1 MKVALV
7 SPYDYGYPGG
17 VTTHIYHLER
27 CFQEM
32 GYEVRILAP
41 CSRREDHVS
50 SNLIRLGRTISFPSG
65 GSFARITLSPRLLF
79 QVKGVLEREGF
90 DIVHAHEPLTPA
102 LPPIVL
108 QEAAVPRV
116 GTFHAYHRKARGY
129 FWYKPVLERWF
140 RHLDGLIAVSS
151 PAMEFVSRHYPGHYE
166 VIPNGVDTGCFSPQ
180 TPPLEELADGK
191 RNILFVGRLEK
202 RKGLDYLME
211 AYRHLKRQSPD
222 LRLVVV
228 GPQSRLGIDY
238 RAMANGLEEV
248 VFCGTVPFDMLP
260 RYYASAHVLC
270 APATGEESFGMVLV
284 EGMASGKP
292 VVASNIDGFS
302 QVMTHGQE
310 GLLVPPRD
318 QNALTEALDWV
329 MANPSLAQEMGE
341 RGRQRALAYDWM
353 NIAQQV
359 GRLYQRLLR

>member
-32 GYEVRILAP
+32 GHEVRILAP
-41 CSRREDHVS
+41 CSRREGHVS

-65 GSFARITLSPRLLF
+65 GSLARITLSPSLLF

-90 DIVHAHEPLTPA
+90 DIIHVHEPLTPA

-140 RHLDGLIAVSS
+140 RHLDGLIAVSC
-151 PAMEFVSRHYPGHYE
+151 PAMEFVSRHYPGDYE
-166 VIPNGVDTGCFSPQ
+166 VIPNGVDTRGFSPN

-202 RKGLDYLME
+202 RKGLDYLIE
-211 AYRHLKRQSPD
+211 AYRHLKRHSPD

-228 GPQSRLGIDY
+228 GPRSRLGTDY
-238 RAMANGLEEV
+238 RALAQGLEDV
-248 VFCGTVPFDMLP
+248 VFCDSVPFDMLP

-270 APATGEESFGMVLV
+270 APATGEESFGMVLL

-318 QNALTEALDWV
+318 ENALTEALAWV
-329 MANPSLAQEMGE
+329 LANPARAREMGE
-341 RGRQRALAYDWM
+341 RGRQHALGYDWM
-353 NIAQQV
+353 NIAQRV
-359 GRLYQRLLR
+359 CRLYQRLLQ